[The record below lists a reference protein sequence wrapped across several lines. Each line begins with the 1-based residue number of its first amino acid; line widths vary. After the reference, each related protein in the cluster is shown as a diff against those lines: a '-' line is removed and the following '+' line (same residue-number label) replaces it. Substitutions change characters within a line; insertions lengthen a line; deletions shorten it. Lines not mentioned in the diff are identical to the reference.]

1 MTISSHAQQA
11 ESNTSIGVMANP
23 VLENLK
29 RESQELVNVVIS
41 HLKLPLA
48 SPILQE
54 LSLCQIPRQHVW
66 VHDFDRFLG
75 DDEILLYSQP
85 YLLMDW

>member
-1 MTISSHAQQA
+1 MNYA
-11 ESNTSIGVMANP
+11 SIGVMANP

-54 LSLCQIPRQHVW
+54 LSLCQIPGQHV
-66 VHDFDRFLG
+66 
-75 DDEILLYSQP
+75 
-85 YLLMDW
+85 

>member
-1 MTISSHAQQA
+1 MTISSRAQQV

-29 RESQELVNVVIS
+29 RDSQELVNVVIS

-54 LSLCQIPRQHVW
+54 LSLCQIPGQHV
-66 VHDFDRFLG
+66 
-75 DDEILLYSQP
+75 
-85 YLLMDW
+85 

>member
-1 MTISSHAQQA
+1 MNYA
-11 ESNTSIGVMANP
+11 SIGVMANP

-54 LSLCQIPRQHVW
+54 LSLCQIPRQHV
-66 VHDFDRFLG
+66 
-75 DDEILLYSQP
+75 
-85 YLLMDW
+85 